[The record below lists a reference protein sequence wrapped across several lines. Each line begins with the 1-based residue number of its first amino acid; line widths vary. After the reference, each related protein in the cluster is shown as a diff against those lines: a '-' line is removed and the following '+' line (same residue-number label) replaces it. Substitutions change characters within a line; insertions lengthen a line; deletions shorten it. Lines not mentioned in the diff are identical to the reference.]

1 MFGSNSVT
9 DNNKE
14 TSSMHSVTGT
24 DRAQDVSA
32 FVGEGVEFKGIINYQ
47 GTIRIDGKLE
57 GEIHTDGILIVGE
70 GALIEAKVEAGT
82 VICRGRIVG
91 EIRAREKIQV
101 MAPGILNGSVKTP
114 SLSMEEGVLFT
125 GTCEM
130 GLIESKE
137 SNYSRQEPIGTFDD
151 SLKVV

>member
-70 GALIEAKVEAGT
+70 GALIEANKKIEKKIIETSKKIESIKQKPDVLPET
-82 VICRGRIVG
+82 
-91 EIRAREKIQV
+91 EKIIKQ
-101 MAPGILNGSVKTP
+101 AESTL
-114 SLSMEEGVLFT
+114 SL
-125 GTCEM
+125 
-130 GLIESKE
+130 IH
-137 SNYSRQEPIGTFDD
+137 I
-151 SLKVV
+151 